1 MVRRKPAPAWRC
13 CRPSAASARPAVTCG
28 YWPIPACR
36 AASTRWRPC
45 STKSRP
51 RPTCPSCSAPTACAR
66 TRWRRCWACQCR
78 SGPSS
83 GSACARWLCCGR
95 WCAAATLDR
104 PVQSAK
110 HDRRDPM
117 IPTDDLHMTTFTDA
131 RIAAGVTIG
140 ALQIG
145 APMDAV
151 DNRILLCHAL
161 GLTRVGLIT
170 QSERALTAQEA
181 ARLSALVT
189 RRLRGEPIAYIV
201 GQREFFGLPFEVT
214 PAVLIPRPDTELLVE
229 LALERLPPSGRVL
242 DMGTGSGVIAVALA
256 HTRRDARVTA
266 LDVSDVALA
275 VAARNA
281 AANGPRVRLLRSDLY
296 AALAAPA
303 AAARD
308 AAAGREIFDL
318 IVSNPPYIASGDR
331 HLSEGDLR
339 FEPAGALTDHA
350 DGLSALRTIVAGAAR
365 HLVPHGWLLMEHG
378 YDQAAAVRDL
388 LSSQGYVNVQS

>member
-1 MVRRKPAPAWRC
+1 M
-13 CRPSAASARPAVTCG
+13 T
-28 YWPIPACR
+28 
-36 AASTRWRPC
+36 ST
-45 STKSRP
+45 
-51 RPTCPSCSAPTACAR
+51 
-66 TRWRRCWACQCR
+66 
-78 SGPSS
+78 
-83 GSACARWLCCGR
+83 
-95 WCAAATLDR
+95 D
-104 PVQSAK
+104 
-110 HDRRDPM
+110 H
-117 IPTDDLHMTTFTDA
+117 

-145 APMDAV
+145 APLDAV
-151 DNRILLCHAL
+151 DNRILIGHAL

-170 QSERALTAQEA
+170 QSERTLTADEA
-181 ARLSALVT
+181 ARLSALVA
-189 RRLRGEPIAYIV
+189 RRLRGEPVAYIV

-229 LALERLPPSGRVL
+229 LALDRLPPSGRVL
-242 DMGTGSGVIAVALA
+242 DMGTGSGAIAVALA

-266 LDVSDVALA
+266 LDVSDEALA

-281 AANGPRVRLLRSDLY
+281 AANGASVRLLRSDWY
-296 AALAAPA
+296 AALDSATP
-303 AAARD
+303 
-308 AAAGREIFDL
+308 EIFDL

-339 FEPAGALTDHA
+339 FEPSGALTDHA

-388 LSSQGYVNVQS
+388 LRAQGYVNVQSWRDLAGIERVTGAQAH